1 MGQSNSNSQIEKNE
15 SKDGTTFFS
24 ILITTFSTI
33 FLAELGD
40 KTQLATLMLSAQSG
54 RPLIIFIGA
63 ALALISTSLLGVL
76 IGRWIA
82 NNLPRQRFT
91 VLSGIIMLSLGL
103 YLVTQG
109 FVDLYKSRIWTDL
122 MLITLLFTTF
132 VTVFL
137 AEMGDKTQLTTITL
151 SSTTNKPLAVFIGSS
166 VALILATLLGA
177 LAGGSIANL
186 IPAFLLKLLSGIV
199 FLIIGINLLAKSKN
213 DSASD
218 S

>member
-1 MGQSNSNSQIEKNE
+1 MGQPNSNSQIEKNE
-15 SKDGTTFFS
+15 SKDGATFFS

-109 FVDLYKSRIWTDL
+109 FIDLI
-122 MLITLLFTTF
+122 
-132 VTVFL
+132 
-137 AEMGDKTQLTTITL
+137 Q
-151 SSTTNKPLAVFIGSS
+151 N
-166 VALILATLLGA
+166 
-177 LAGGSIANL
+177 
-186 IPAFLLKLLSGIV
+186 
-199 FLIIGINLLAKSKN
+199 
-213 DSASD
+213 
-218 S
+218 

>member
-1 MGQSNSNSQIEKNE
+1 MGQPNSNSQIEMDE
-15 SKDGTTFFS
+15 SDDRATFFS

-103 YLVTQG
+103 YLVTQS
-109 FVDLYKSRIWTDL
+109 FV
-122 MLITLLFTTF
+122 
-132 VTVFL
+132 
-137 AEMGDKTQLTTITL
+137 E
-151 SSTTNKPLAVFIGSS
+151 FIQ
-166 VALILATLLGA
+166 
-177 LAGGSIANL
+177 N
-186 IPAFLLKLLSGIV
+186 
-199 FLIIGINLLAKSKN
+199 
-213 DSASD
+213 
-218 S
+218 

>member
-1 MGQSNSNSQIEKNE
+1 MSNPKSKSNVDKTNTNDS
-15 SKDGTTFFS
+15 SSFLS

-33 FLAELGD
+33 FLAELAD

-91 VLSGIIMLSLGL
+91 VLSGIIMLGLGI

-109 FVDLYKSRIWTDL
+109 FVD
-122 MLITLLFTTF
+122 
-132 VTVFL
+132 
-137 AEMGDKTQLTTITL
+137 
-151 SSTTNKPLAVFIGSS
+151 FIQ
-166 VALILATLLGA
+166 
-177 LAGGSIANL
+177 
-186 IPAFLLKLLSGIV
+186 K
-199 FLIIGINLLAKSKN
+199 
-213 DSASD
+213 
-218 S
+218 

>member
-1 MGQSNSNSQIEKNE
+1 MGQPNSNSQIENNE

-82 NNLPRQRFT
+82 NNLPRQSFT
-91 VLSGIIMLSLGL
+91 VVSGIIMLSLGL
-103 YLVTQG
+103 YLVSQG
-109 FVDLYKSRIWTDL
+109 LC
-122 MLITLLFTTF
+122 
-132 VTVFL
+132 
-137 AEMGDKTQLTTITL
+137 
-151 SSTTNKPLAVFIGSS
+151 
-166 VALILATLLGA
+166 
-177 LAGGSIANL
+177 
-186 IPAFLLKLLSGIV
+186 
-199 FLIIGINLLAKSKN
+199 
-213 DSASD
+213 
-218 S
+218 

>member
-1 MGQSNSNSQIEKNE
+1 MGQPNSNSQIEKNE
-15 SKDGTTFFS
+15 SKDGATFFS

-109 FVDLYKSRIWTDL
+109 FVD
-122 MLITLLFTTF
+122 
-132 VTVFL
+132 
-137 AEMGDKTQLTTITL
+137 
-151 SSTTNKPLAVFIGSS
+151 FIQ
-166 VALILATLLGA
+166 
-177 LAGGSIANL
+177 N
-186 IPAFLLKLLSGIV
+186 
-199 FLIIGINLLAKSKN
+199 
-213 DSASD
+213 
-218 S
+218 